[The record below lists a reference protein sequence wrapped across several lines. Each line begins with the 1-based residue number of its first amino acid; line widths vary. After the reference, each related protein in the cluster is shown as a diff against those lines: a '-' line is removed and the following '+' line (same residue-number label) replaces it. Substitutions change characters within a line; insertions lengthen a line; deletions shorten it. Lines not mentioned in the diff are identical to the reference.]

1 MTIFIALL
9 ITGFF
14 VLLANRVLLYP
25 FRKKIGKIRALL
37 LILGAVMYTVG
48 AVGQIGV
55 YMGATTGQSFAM
67 AATAVFAFF
76 LIAINF
82 FIKTLGLDH
91 KDEDLISQSGIV
103 KGAWKD
109 NKGTVEIEIDGRVI
123 IRIGTSDQD
132 YADGDKVVIVSVDEK
147 TGSVEVAPALH
158 SRKISAKA

>member
-14 VLLANRVLLYP
+14 VLLANRVLLHP
-25 FRKKIGKIRALL
+25 FRKRIGKIRSLL

-48 AVGQIGV
+48 AVGQIGI

-67 AATAVFAFF
+67 AGTAVFALF
-76 LIAINF
+76 LITINF
-82 FIKTLGLDH
+82 FIRTLGLDH
-91 KDEDLISQSGIV
+91 KDEDLVSQSGIV

-123 IRIGTSDQD
+123 IRIATSDQD
-132 YADGDKVVIVSVDEK
+132 YSEGDKVVIVSVDAK
-147 TGSVEVAPALH
+147 TGSVEVTPALN
-158 SRKISAKA
+158 SKKVAVNT